1 MFSINKTANIYD
13 DHIGLEFYF
22 NKEFKMDMFN
32 TIENKVSPSRAERA
46 RHQDQNENSESKRV
60 QLKKAVTDEQIRE
73 KIAARFKDAKVD
85 ISKKARNHPGKDT
98 SKMLDSTRTGD
109 IANND
114 PMSEITQDKL
124 RSLLEGGGFHFNE
137 KERAALE
144 EILYRS

>member
-1 MFSINKTANIYD
+1 
-13 DHIGLEFYF
+13 
-22 NKEFKMDMFN
+22 MFN
-32 TIENKVSPSRAERA
+32 TIDTKVSPTRAERA

-60 QLKKAVTDEQIRE
+60 HLKKTVTDEQIRE
-73 KIAARFKDAKVD
+73 KLAARFKDAKVD
-85 ISKKARNHPGKDT
+85 ISKKARNHPGKNT
-98 SKMLDSTRTGD
+98 TKVLDSTGSED
-109 IANND
+109 ITDND